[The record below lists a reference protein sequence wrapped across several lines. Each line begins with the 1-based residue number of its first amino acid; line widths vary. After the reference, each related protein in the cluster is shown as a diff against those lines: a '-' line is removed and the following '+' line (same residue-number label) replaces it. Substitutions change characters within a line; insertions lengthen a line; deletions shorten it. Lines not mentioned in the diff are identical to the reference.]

1 VNLYPAIDIRKGHVV
16 RLTQGDYDR
25 ETAHDPDPVD
35 AARRWKAQEARVLH
49 VVDLYGARSGQPEN
63 LDRVR
68 EIAALGVPVQFG
80 GGLRD
85 VFAVEAALEAGAE
98 RVVIGTAAVR
108 DPELVA
114 SLVEAHG
121 DRVVVSLDS
130 RGGRLAVGGWLE
142 PSDATPAELLSA
154 MAGRGVRRFLH
165 TPIEVDGTLRGP
177 ALEGLSQL
185 AAAAGSAG
193 TRWVY
198 SGGVGSLDDLRR
210 LAKLGLDALDGV
222 IVGQALYTGRF
233 TVSEGQAVLDE
244 ES

>member
-1 VNLYPAIDIRKGHVV
+1 MNLYPAIDIRKGHVV
-16 RLTQGDYDR
+16 RLTQGDYER

-49 VVDLYGARSGQPEN
+49 VVDLDGARSGQPEN
-63 LDRVR
+63 LDQVR

-85 VFAVEAALEAGAE
+85 VFAVEAALEAGAD
-98 RVVIGTAAVR
+98 RVVVGTAAVR

-121 DRVVVSLDS
+121 DRVMVSLDS
-130 RGGRLAVGGWLE
+130 RGGRVAVGGWLE
-142 PSDATPAELLSA
+142 PSDAAPAELLSA
-154 MAGRGVRRFLH
+154 MAARGVSRFLH

-185 AAAAGSAG
+185 AAVAHRTG
-193 TRWVY
+193 TRWIY
-198 SGGVGSLDDLRR
+198 SGGIGSLDDLRR
-210 LAKLGLDALDGV
+210 LTALGLDALDGV
-222 IVGQALYTGRF
+222 IVGQALYAGRF
-233 TVSEGQAVLDE
+233 TVAEGQAALDGA
-244 ES
+244 S